1 MQNKEGAKESAA
13 PSLANNGYR
22 EKRSLQNR
30 LKKLEQLI
38 DKYQQRATEVESML
52 ADPSFYEEAAQG
64 KLKELLN
71 ENGSVQQQLHLAE
84 EEWLGVMSS
93 IDAIETERD

>member
-1 MQNKEGAKESAA
+1 M
-13 PSLANNGYR
+13 ANNGYR
-22 EKRSLQNR
+22 EKRSLQNL

-38 DKYQQRATEVESML
+38 DKYQQSATEVESML

-93 IDAIETERD
+93 IDAIETERDWV